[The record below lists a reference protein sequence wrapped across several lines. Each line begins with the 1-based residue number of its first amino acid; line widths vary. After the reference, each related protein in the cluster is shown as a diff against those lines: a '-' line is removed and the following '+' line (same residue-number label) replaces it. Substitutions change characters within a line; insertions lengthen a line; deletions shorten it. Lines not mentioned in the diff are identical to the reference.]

1 MVLEEPGAKKT
12 LQQVRFDT
20 GDEEEETKKPDSER
34 LKSGWRQI
42 LRIGE
47 EWREIK

>member
-1 MVLEEPGAKKT
+1 MVLEEPRTKES

-34 LKSGWRQI
+34 LKSGWKQI

-47 EWREIK
+47 V

>member
-1 MVLEEPGAKKT
+1 MVLEELGTKET

-34 LKSGWRQI
+34 LTGG
-42 LRIGE
+42 LE
-47 EWREIK
+47 ENIEDW